1 MSQVK
6 SSKKGVSLDMTAMCD
21 VAFLLLTFFILTAK
35 MKVPDPAKFEVP
47 SSISEKKLPDEN
59 VVRISI
65 SNEGAVFLTIAE
77 QSKRKEL
84 IKEIDKMY
92 SLGLNDSEKEK
103 FELIETF
110 GVPMKKLKFYLDLPE
125 DKRKL
130 FKQEGIAIDSANN
143 ELKGWV
149 RVAKTLNEDAII
161 AIKGDRDSEYATFKK
176 VIGTMQEMHLN
187 RFSLI
192 TGLENK
198 PSVK

>member
-1 MSQVK
+1 MAQVK
-6 SSKKGVSLDMTAMCD
+6 TKKGGVSLDMTAMCD

-35 MKVPDPAKFEVP
+35 MKVPDPARFEVP
-47 SSISEKKLPDEN
+47 SAVSEKKLPDEN
-59 VVRISI
+59 VLRISI

-77 QSKRKEL
+77 QSRRKEL

-92 SLGLNDSEKEK
+92 SLGLTEADKEK
-103 FELIETF
+103 FSLIETF
-110 GVPMKKLKFYLDLPE
+110 GVPMKQLKFYLNLSD
-125 DKRKL
+125 DKRKA
-130 FKQEGIAIDSANN
+130 FKQEGIVVDSTNN

-149 RVAKTLNEDAII
+149 RVAKTLNENAII
-161 AIKGDRDSEYATFKK
+161 AIKGDRASEYTVFKK

-198 PSVK
+198 PSTN

>member
-1 MSQVK
+1 MAQVK
-6 SSKKGVSLDMTAMCD
+6 TKKSGVMLDMTAMCD

-47 SSISEKKLPDEN
+47 SSVSEKKLPDEN

-92 SLGLNDSEKEK
+92 SLGLNENDKEK
-103 FELIETF
+103 FSLIETF
-110 GVPMKKLKFYLDLPE
+110 GVPMKQLKFFLNLSD

-130 FKQEGIAIDSANN
+130 FKQEGIVIDSTNN

-149 RVAKTLNEDAII
+149 RVAKTLNANAII
-161 AIKGDRDSEYATFKK
+161 AIKGDRDSEYAVFKK
-176 VIGTMQEMHLN
+176 VIATMQEMHLN

-198 PSVK
+198 PSAN

>member
-1 MSQVK
+1 MAQVK
-6 SSKKGVSLDMTAMCD
+6 TKKSGVMLDMTAMCD

-35 MKVPDPAKFEVP
+35 MKVPDPARFEVP
-47 SSISEKKLPDEN
+47 SAVSEKKLPDEN
-59 VVRISI
+59 VLRISI

-77 QSKRKEL
+77 QSRRKEL

-92 SLGLNDSEKEK
+92 SLGLTEADKEK
-103 FELIETF
+103 FSLIETF
-110 GVPMKKLKFYLDLPE
+110 GVPMKQLKFYLNLSD
-125 DKRKL
+125 DKRKA
-130 FKQEGIAIDSANN
+130 FKQEGIVIDSTNN

-149 RVAKTLNEDAII
+149 RVAKTLNENAII
-161 AIKGDRDSEYATFKK
+161 AIKGDRASEYTVFKK

-198 PSVK
+198 PSTN